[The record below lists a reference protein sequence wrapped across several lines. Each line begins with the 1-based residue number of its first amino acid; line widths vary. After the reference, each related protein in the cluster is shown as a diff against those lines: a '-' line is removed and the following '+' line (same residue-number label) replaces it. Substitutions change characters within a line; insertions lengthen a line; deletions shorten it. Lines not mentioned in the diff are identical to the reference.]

1 MVANV
6 AAFGF
11 AGLLSNIGT
20 EVKKKS
26 FSFFFFSLKKKPGKI
41 IKYGLHG
48 FSIRAG

>member
-20 EVKKKS
+20 EVKKS
-26 FSFFFFSLKKKPGKI
+26 LFFPL
-41 IKYGLHG
+41 
-48 FSIRAG
+48 